1 MTMEEE
7 PTLKQ
12 LIENNDVAAV
22 ERYLENGGDP
32 NADCGRGKSA
42 LMYALLVSDKNR
54 KDIVP
59 MLIAKGANV
68 FGTDDRGRTTLIY
81 ALQTPLPFVCEKLIV
96 CGCDA
101 HAVDKSG
108 NSALHY
114 AIRNNRVKIA
124 KTLMSMGVNVNQA
137 NNDGMTPLHIAC
149 ELGKHNLVSDLLE
162 YGADINAQDITGKTP
177 VMISLNK
184 RDASCTAILRVH
196 GYDASL
202 KTFNGKSYFDI
213 AVEKRMITDLFYLV
227 KYTDLPDLL
236 PKDCRGS
243 KFWKELSWNN
253 AVFTKVIKK
262 DVMGTLQESSGVH
275 PLFAALWSNNFD
287 AAEIILARGFDASRT
302 DSKGRTALAYYIQ
315 TYVDRLGSE
324 RALDVDIIEALIA
337 NGAISK
343 TNGRDLDKFR
353 DDFGVDEVFVILASA
368 RAKVESGESLTRMKH
383 VCYLTAARMQEE
395 AVIIASRITW
405 LLDPNSPLPLET
417 AIDLLAEN
425 FGHRLII
432 RSHISMNSMPFLTRE
447 EVKVRAVRL
456 LKDLAAIRRNK
467 NQ

>member
-1 MTMEEE
+1 MEED

-32 NADCGRGKSA
+32 NADYGHGKSA
-42 LMYALLVSDKNR
+42 LMYALHVSDKNR
-54 KDIVP
+54 KEIVP
-59 MLIAKGANV
+59 MLIAKGASV

-114 AIRNNRVKIA
+114 AIRNNRIKIA

-149 ELGKHNLVSDLLE
+149 ELGKHNLVSDLLD
-162 YGADINAQDITGKTP
+162 YNANINAQDITGRTP
-177 VMISLNK
+177 VMIAMKN
-184 RDASCTAILRVH
+184 RDACCTALLRVH
-196 GYDASL
+196 GYDASI
-202 KTFNGKSYFDI
+202 KTYDGRTCFDI
-213 AVEKRMITDLFYLV
+213 AFKEKMITDLFYMI
-227 KYTDLPDLL
+227 KYTALPDSI
-236 PKDCRGS
+236 PPDYDCAE
-243 KFWKELSWNN
+243 FWKALAKNK

-262 DVMGTLQESSGVH
+262 DVMEVLQESSGVY
-275 PLFAALWSNNFD
+275 PLFAALGSDNFD

-302 DSKGRTALAYYIQ
+302 DKKGRTALAFYIQ
-315 TYVDRLGSE
+315 ACVDRYGNE
-324 RALDVDIIEALIA
+324 RTIDVDIVEGLLA

-343 TNGRDLDKFR
+343 TNGRDLQKFR
-353 DDFGVDEVFVILASA
+353 GAFGTNEMAAILTEAKA
-368 RAKVESGESLTRMKH
+368 RVESGETLSRMKH
-383 VCYLTAARMQEE
+383 ICYMTTARMQEE

-405 LLDPNSPLPLET
+405 LLDPNSPLLLET